1 MKKLIDIIKQFFK
14 FVRYDIWRI
23 TSSELPK
30 SRYYLYNI
38 LKTVYLSIKGFYGDK
53 LGVRAAALTYSISF
67 AIVPLIALISAVAKG
82 FGIEGTIET
91 ALQETF
97 VAQSD
102 MIPTVMNFVRKYLD
116 TMSGGFFIGIGLI
129 ILVYSVF
136 NLFSQV
142 ELVLNN
148 IWQVHKSRSVL
159 KQFTIYFSGV
169 LIFPILIA
177 VSAGLSIYINNI
189 LKETFLFEII
199 SPITKFFVTIV
210 PYLTSGLLFTL
221 IYQIVP
227 NTKVRFL
234 NAFIAGMIAG
244 ILFQL
249 LQGLYVSG
257 QINLTRYN
265 AIYGGFAAIP
275 LLLIWLNLSCLIFL
289 IGAEISYTSQNLR
302 NFDYVIDSEN
312 ISNRYKNYLTY
323 FVTYL
328 IVKRF
333 ENNEEPYTV
342 DDIVTKYKMP
352 IRIVN
357 QIINTLKKADIISEV
372 ITDDIQKAYQP
383 AMDIN
388 QLTLKSME
396 TRIDMRGAE
405 LFLESKNEEMDSF
418 WQKMLQIQDKT
429 DKINETILLK
439 DL

>member
-14 FVRYDIWRI
+14 FIRYDIWRV
-23 TSSELPK
+23 TGSELPK
-30 SRYYLYNI
+30 GKNILYNI
-38 LKTVYLSIKGFYGDK
+38 LKTTYLAIKGYYNDK

-67 AIVPLIALISAVAKG
+67 AIVPLIALLSAIAKG
-82 FGIEGTIET
+82 FGIENTIEKT
-91 ALQETF
+91 LQDTF
-97 VAQSD
+97 VAQAD
-102 MIPTVMNFVRKYLD
+102 MIPTVMEFVKKYLD
-116 TMSGGFFIGIGLI
+116 TMSGGVFIGIGMV
-129 ILVYSVF
+129 ILMYSVY
-136 NLFSQV
+136 NLFSQI

-148 IWQVHKSRSVL
+148 IWQVDKSRSIL

-189 LKETFLFEII
+189 LKDTFLFEIFT
-199 SPITKFFVTIV
+199 PFMKFLVTIV
-210 PYLTSGLLFTL
+210 PYITSGLIFAL

-227 NTKVRFL
+227 NTKVRFV
-234 NAFIAGMIAG
+234 NALIAGMIAG

-249 LQGLYVSG
+249 FQSLYVSG

-275 LLLIWLNLSCLIFL
+275 LLLLWLNISCLIFL
-289 IGAEISYTSQNLR
+289 IGAEISYASQNLR

-323 FVTYL
+323 FVMYV
-328 IVKRF
+328 IIKRF
-333 ENNEEPYTV
+333 ENNESPYTV
-342 DDIVTKYKMP
+342 EDIVTKYRMP

-357 QIINTLKKADIISEV
+357 QIINTLKKADIVSEV
-372 ITDDIQKAYQP
+372 ITDDAKTAYQP
-383 AMDIN
+383 AIDIH
-388 QLTLKSME
+388 QLTIKTME

-405 LFLESKNEEMDSF
+405 LFLESKNDEMDAF
-418 WQKMLQIQDKT
+418 WQKMLAIQDKT
-429 DKINETILLK
+429 DKINEDILLK